1 MKIAFYIANFNDI
14 GGIESWIYY
23 IGKTYGKNRDIIV
36 FYVGDGG
43 SQEQLDRLRPMFK
56 LRRFYHQKV
65 KCDLVIFPYTV
76 SNDILL
82 CFEAKRIQ
90 FIHACYS
97 VAYGVKTLSTN
108 PLIDEYIAVSQ
119 TVADDFYKLTGH
131 MPRVIYNPIYIEK
144 PRRVLKIISA
154 TRISDDKG
162 SIWERMKIL
171 AKKLNDAKL
180 PFIWLV
186 FTNSKRVSDVPNVYF
201 VPANLKITDYIADA
215 DYLAQFSKTE
225 GDCLS
230 IKESLSVNTPV
241 LCTNFAAALENGV
254 VDGVNGYIFDM
265 DMSNIDV
272 DKIYNEI
279 PKFEGRIKKS
289 EKEWKELLGPERKI
303 QEKEEMVKVRCVT
316 PYGFQDYEENK
327 FRKRDSVWTCTRE
340 RAEHLE
346 DFIDPKSLTHYHL
359 VDIIE

>member
-23 IGKTYGKNRDIIV
+23 IGMMYGKNRDITV
-36 FYVGDGG
+36 YYVGDGG
-43 SQEQLDRLRPMFK
+43 SQEQLDRLRPLMK
-56 LRRFYHQKV
+56 VRRFYNQRI
-65 KCDLVIFPYTV
+65 KCDLAIFPYTV
-76 SNDILL
+76 PNDILL
-82 CFEAKRIQ
+82 CFNARRVQ

-97 VAYGVKTLSTN
+97 VAYGVKELKTN

-119 TVADDFYKLTGH
+119 TVADDFHKLTGH

-144 PRRVLKIISA
+144 PRKVLKIISA

-162 SIWERMKIL
+162 SIWERMKEF
-171 AKKLNDAKL
+171 AKQLNNAKI

-186 FTNSKRVSDVPNVYF
+186 FTNSKKVSDVPNVYF
-201 VPANLKITDYIADA
+201 VPANLKITNFIAEA

-241 LCTNFAAALENGV
+241 LCTNFAAAIENGV
-254 VDGVNGYIFDM
+254 VDGVNGYIFNM

-272 DKIYNEI
+272 DKIYNKI
-279 PKFEGRIKKS
+279 PKFDGKIKKS
-289 EKEWKELLGPERKI
+289 EKEWKELLGPEHEVRDN
-303 QEKEEMVKVRCVT
+303 EELVKVRCVI
-316 PYGFQDYEENK
+316 PYGFPDLEENV

-340 RAEHLE
+340 RAEFLE